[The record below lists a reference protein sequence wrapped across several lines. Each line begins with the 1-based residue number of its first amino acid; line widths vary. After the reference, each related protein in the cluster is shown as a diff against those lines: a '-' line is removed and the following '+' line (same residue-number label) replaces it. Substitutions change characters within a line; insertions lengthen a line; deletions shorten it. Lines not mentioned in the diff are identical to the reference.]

1 MDNIKVFYLF
11 APFTLNMVNM
21 IRKEFKQ
28 IKRAQF
34 KDSLSR
40 KDEYIFHSKSR
51 YDVWKI

>member
-28 IKRAQF
+28 IKRVQF

-51 YDVWKI
+51 YDV